1 MTKGM
6 NAIHAG
12 WLFLVSYIT
21 GNVLSTF
28 IFPDKQQLY
37 ANLGFFLLYVAFAQI
52 GLNVIPSIV
61 LKSSK
66 KLSWVSVFKF
76 RKVTWCTMLLSIL
89 IYAVSQI
96 VMLFIHQ
103 ATEIISAALGRTYQ
117 VSIYPIATDITSLFL
132 LIVAI
137 GVIPPIC
144 EELLFRG
151 VLLTGYEQK
160 GRWFAAAMS
169 SVLFALFHDNPYRLL
184 ELFFAAWVSAL
195 IVLYARSIWPG
206 IVIHMATNILYVI
219 GSYMQG
225 GDLVKSISSPSGS
238 PDYILLGFSGAAS
251 IPALYLCL
259 LLLRK
264 IDKIERPRNHSKD
277 IYSTS
282 SDIKYWQ
289 VPILISVCWFIFEM
303 IMIYKT

>member
-12 WLFLVSYIT
+12 WLFLVSYIS

-28 IFPDKQQLY
+28 IFPDKHQLY

-52 GLNVIPSIV
+52 GLNVIPSVV
-61 LKSSK
+61 LTSNKE
-66 KLSWVSVFKF
+66 LSWVSVFKF
-76 RKVTWCTMLLSIL
+76 RKVTWRTMLLSIL
-89 IYAVSQI
+89 IYALSQI
-96 VMLFIHQ
+96 FMLFIHQ
-103 ATEIISAALGRTYQ
+103 ATEIVSAALGRTYQ
-117 VSIYPIATDITSLFL
+117 VSIYPIATDIMSLAL

-160 GRWFAAAMS
+160 GKWFAAAMS
-169 SVLFALFHDNPYRLL
+169 SALFALFHNNPYRLM

-206 IVIHMATNILYVI
+206 IVIHMTTNIAYVV

-225 GDLVKSISSPSGS
+225 GDLVKSVSSPSDS
-238 PDYILLGFSGAAS
+238 PDYFLLGISGAAS
-251 IPALYLCL
+251 IPALYFCW

-264 IDKIERPRNHSKD
+264 IDKIERLRHHSKD
-277 IYSTS
+277 QYQSYLER
-282 SDIKYWQ
+282 KYWL
-289 VPILISVCWFIFEM
+289 VPIVISICLFCF
-303 IMIYKT
+303 YL